1 MFIIKYRKFF
11 IALSALFV
19 VLSIIA
25 LVSFG
30 LPLGIDFKGG
40 SELQLAYTD
49 VRPEQSV
56 IMDKLTNAGFG
67 DAKVQSTGDKGIMV
81 KSRDLT
87 DPERVAMVAALT
99 DNGAIAA
106 VPENFTTIGP
116 SVGAELKHKSIIS
129 ILFVL
134 IAIIC
139 FVAYAFRNV
148 SKPVS
153 SWKYGLAVIIALIH
167 DIAIPTG
174 AFALIAHYTGAELDT
189 LFVVALLTTLALSIS
204 DTIVVFDRIRET
216 EHTFRKKGSVFIIN
230 RAINDMLGRTLITS
244 GTVFVTSL
252 CLYLFA
258 GGIVSDIAFAISIG
272 IFFGTYSSIYV
283 AAPLILIMEKLNL
296 APSQTA
302 QKA

>member
-204 DTIVVFDRIRET
+204 DTIVVFDRIREHIKNGKGNQPF
-216 EHTFRKKGSVFIIN
+216 EVVVGDSLSETFVRSIN
-230 RAINDMLGRTLITS
+230 
-244 GTVFVTSL
+244 TSL
-252 CLYLFA
+252 VVLVMVVTLAVVGPKSTQLFA
-258 GGIVSDIAFAISIG
+258 VVLAIG
-272 IFFGTYSSIYV
+272 MFFGTYSSIFL
-283 AAPLILIMEKLNL
+283 ASPILVVMEKL
-296 APSQTA
+296 QH
-302 QKA
+302 KKK